1 MYVDL
6 RHLNCMQRLRVGTQV
21 RTTLRYAQKSTP
33 SLVFQWSHVA
43 EI

>member
-21 RTTLRYAQKSTP
+21 PTTLRYAQKLGVSM
-33 SLVFQWSHVA
+33 VA
-43 EI
+43 RG